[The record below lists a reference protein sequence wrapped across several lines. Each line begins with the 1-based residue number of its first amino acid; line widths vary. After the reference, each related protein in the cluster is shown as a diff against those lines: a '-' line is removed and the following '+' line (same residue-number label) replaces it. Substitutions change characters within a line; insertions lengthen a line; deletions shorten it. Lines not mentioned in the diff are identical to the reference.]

1 MEYVPLLGGIERNA
15 SGVIVSAKS
24 LLTIWVVQVN
34 ISDIDYAKSG
44 NLAGTGDL
52 VNMPSNGFSVNF
64 TNWNCVSG

>member
-1 MEYVPLLGGIERNA
+1 MEYVPLLGGIKRNA

-34 ISDIDYAKSG
+34 ISDIDYEKSG

-52 VNMPSNGFSVNF
+52 VKYF
-64 TNWNCVSG
+64 